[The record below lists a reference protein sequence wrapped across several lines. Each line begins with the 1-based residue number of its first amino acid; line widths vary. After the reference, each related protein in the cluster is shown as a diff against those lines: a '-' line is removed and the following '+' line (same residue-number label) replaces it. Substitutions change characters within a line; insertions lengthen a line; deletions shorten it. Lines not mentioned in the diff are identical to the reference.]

1 MVRRRTGALRLAK
14 ARALRR
20 EKARAVER
28 ARIGPL
34 GIARTGA
41 LKRARTVPLGRV
53 RTGPLE
59 RARTGPLER
68 AVAKVGR
75 EKTRKYGRAKAR
87 VLLERRRLDTWKA
100 WSTGISAEPLGRA
113 KTGSLARLKH
123 WVRQSLEHS
132 EVLNAWGWMWLKC
145 LKVKSCNMRKGI
157 KRSEHTKGQAMGSE
171 RTGELLGVDKGLRF
185 YKYLFYISVI
195 Y

>member
-1 MVRRRTGALRLAK
+1 MT
-14 ARALRR
+14 
-20 EKARAVER
+20 
-28 ARIGPL
+28 
-34 GIARTGA
+34 
-41 LKRARTVPLGRV
+41 

-59 RARTGPLER
+59 RAE
-68 AVAKVGR
+68 AKVGR
-75 EKTRKYGRAKAR
+75 EKTRIFGRAKAR
-87 VLLERRRLDTWKA
+87 VLQERRRLDTWKA

-113 KTGSLARLKH
+113 KTGSLVRLKH

-157 KRSEHTKGQAMGSE
+157 KQSEHTKGQAMGSE
-171 RTGELLGVDKGLRF
+171 RTGELLGQDKGLRF